1 VFSGV
6 HLFPSNNQVN
16 DYNLSTVQSKGEPV
30 CVCVAVNSDKK
41 VARVSKKL
49 AGGLDNVI
57 CLCIGASVMLTKTIW
72 TNAGHVNG
80 AVGTVVDFIKDAS
93 DDTKADVVVVDIPRY
108 RSPPLCGDEPG
119 RRTWVPVQKTKSIW
133 FTGVTCTRSQFPLA
147 LAWGVT
153 IHKRFANIVSVRF
166 DT

>member
-1 VFSGV
+1 M
-6 HLFPSNNQVN
+6 
-16 DYNLSTVQSKGEPV
+16 
-30 CVCVAVNSDKK
+30 CVAVNSDKK
-41 VARVSKKL
+41 AGRASKKL

-57 CLCIGASVMLTKTIW
+57 CLCIGASVMLTKNIW
-72 TNAGHVNG
+72 TNAGLVNG

-108 RSPPLCGDEPG
+108 RGPPLCGDEPG
-119 RRTWVPVQKTKSIW
+119 RRTWVPVQKTKAIW